1 MNKNTLASAFNIALT
16 AAPRP
21 AALLPASDRITVAL
35 SAPAIPMEKRQESV
49 KRWTMDD
56 DLLLTVLQ
64 QCLTPSDQLMARR
77 TLLRPAPWEQVY

>member
-1 MNKNTLASAFNIALT
+1 MNRNTLASAFTTALT
-16 AAPRP
+16 AVPRP
-21 AALLPASDRITVAL
+21 AALLPASRPVTATL
-35 SAPAIPMEKRQESV
+35 SAQAVPMDKQRESV

-64 QCLTPSDQLMARR
+64 QSLTRSDQLMARR

>member
-1 MNKNTLASAFNIALT
+1 MNKNTLAAAFTTALT

-21 AALLPASDRITVAL
+21 APLLPASHRITVAL
-35 SAPAIPMEKRQESV
+35 SAPTIPTEKPQESV

-64 QCLTPSDQLMARR
+64 QSLTRSDQLMARR

>member
-21 AALLPASDRITVAL
+21 PALLPAPHRITVAL
-35 SAPAIPMEKRQESV
+35 PAPAIPME

-64 QCLTPSDQLMARR
+64 QSLTPSDQLMARR
-77 TLLRPAPWEQVY
+77 TLLRPAPWEQLY

>member
-1 MNKNTLASAFNIALT
+1 MNKNTLASAFTIALA

-21 AALLPASDRITVAL
+21 AALLPASHRIAVAL
-35 SAPAIPMEKRQESV
+35 SAPAIPME

-64 QCLTPSDQLMARR
+64 QSLTPSDQLMARR